1 MKKQMLD
8 FSKYKNRKIKCAGIG
23 EVLFD
28 VFPTGAK
35 LGGAPANFAYHCM
48 QNGLKAMAISS
59 VGRDDLGFKARD
71 LLAEQF
77 LPALLLDNDKATG
90 AVNVTLSSD
99 GIPSYTF
106 AEDTAYDNIPL
117 TDEILET
124 AGKLDLVCFG
134 SLAQRGETTRRTL
147 MAILDAMK
155 KDSVRV
161 FDVNLRRDYYSAE
174 IIEESLKRT
183 DIFKCNED
191 ELPILGS
198 LAKLETISAD
208 SYWEYLKKRGICCFI
223 FTEGASQSTVY
234 LNDEKSVLPTPKVE
248 AVDTVGAGDSFTAT
262 LVSQLM
268 QGKSVREA
276 HRLAVKIAAFVC
288 TRTGAMPELPE
299 EIFLPE

>member
-1 MKKQMLD
+1 MLD

-59 VGRDDLGFKARD
+59 VGRDELGFKARD

-208 SYWEYLKKRGICCFI
+208 SYWEYLKKRGIYCFI

-268 QGKSVREA
+268 QGKSVKEA
-276 HRLAVKIAAFVC
+276 HRLAVKVAAFVC